1 MERYGLK
8 EDALL
13 AASGLSKSFGRLQAV
28 HDVSFEL
35 RRGEVLGLIGPN
47 GAGKTTLLN
56 LLSGFYVPDRGEFYV
71 NGRKANGLPPYEI
84 ARLGVARTFQVPR
97 LFYNLTVEQ
106 NVRAALLSSPRST
119 RKDVAKA
126 LELVGLNGHRE
137 KLAKELSG
145 GQQKLLEL
153 AMAWVMDPRIYLLD
167 EPFAGVH
174 PVMRERIVGVIRSEL
189 EEEKSFVVISHE
201 ITTLMQISRRVIVM
215 SMGRVEGARDGRPAR
230 RARKVVGGALIR
242 TSRGSGTPW
251 ARPIRSNRQG
261 RRWSSCTRRSAP
273 DPLP

>member
-8 EDALL
+8 EDTLL
-13 AASGLSKSFGRLQAV
+13 AASGLSKSFGRLRAV

-153 AMAWVMDPRIYLLD
+153 AMAWVMNPRIYLLD

-215 SMGRVEGARDGRPAR
+215 SMGRVVAEGPPEE
-230 RARKVVGGALIR
+230 V
-242 TSRGSGTPW
+242 S
-251 ARPIRSNRQG
+251 SNREVIEVYLG
-261 RRWSSCTRRSAP
+261 EEV
-273 DPLP
+273 

>member
-28 HDVSFEL
+28 HQVSFEL

-84 ARLGVARTFQVPR
+84 VRLGVARTFQVPR

-106 NVRAALLSSPRST
+106 NIRAALLSSQRSM
-119 RKDVAKA
+119 RRDVVRA
-126 LELVGLNGHRE
+126 LELMGLNGHRE
-137 KLAKELSG
+137 KLARELSG
-145 GQQKLLEL
+145 GQQRLLEL

-174 PVMRERIVGVIRSEL
+174 PVTRERIVGVIRSEL
-189 EEEKSFVVISHE
+189 EEEKKSFVVISHE

-215 SMGRVEGARDGRPAR
+215 SMGRVVAEGPPEE
-230 RARKVVGGALIR
+230 V
-242 TSRGSGTPW
+242 S
-251 ARPIRSNRQG
+251 SNREVIEVYLGQEV
-261 RRWSSCTRRSAP
+261 
-273 DPLP
+273 